1 MLNEIKRTDFDTGI
15 TLQVAIKENRY
26 KSLNLIC
33 IAKKKKNYNIEAI
46 TFIVGSINFFIL

>member
-33 IAKKKKNYNIEAI
+33 IAKKKKII
-46 TFIVGSINFFIL
+46 ILKRLLLS